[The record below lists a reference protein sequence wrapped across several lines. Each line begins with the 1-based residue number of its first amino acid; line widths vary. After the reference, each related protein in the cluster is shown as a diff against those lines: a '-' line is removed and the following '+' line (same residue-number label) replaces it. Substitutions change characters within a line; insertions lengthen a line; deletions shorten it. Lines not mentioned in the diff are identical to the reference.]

1 MNKVFSQRVMFQAG
15 DFSVFETNIR
25 YVGGLL
31 TCYAFTGDVMF
42 RDKAEYIAKKL
53 LPAFQTP
60 TGIPYS
66 LINFKT
72 GVTYYFIIIFDCKF
86 VFLIKRKDIT

>member
-1 MNKVFSQRVMFQAG
+1 M
-15 DFSVFETNIR
+15 NIR
-25 YVGGLL
+25 FIGGFL
-31 TCYAFTGDVMF
+31 TCYAMTGDTMF

-66 LINFKT
+66 LVNLKS
-72 GVTYYFIIIFDCKF
+72 GVSIFGTIFLYYLSLDLFVLKNSKIFI
-86 VFLIKRKDIT
+86 

>member
-1 MNKVFSQRVMFQAG
+1 MFLQKI
-15 DFSVFETNIR
+15 DISVFETNIR
-25 YVGGLL
+25 FIGGFL
-31 TCYAFTGDVMF
+31 TCYAMTGDTMY

-66 LINFKT
+66 LVNLKSGVSINLILILKFTLLICSKA
-72 GVTYYFIIIFDCKF
+72 VCKYS
-86 VFLIKRKDIT
+86 LSLH